1 MINPECLVSI
11 LLCEKM
17 KDDES
22 ILITGAEQFSSYSGY
37 GESFKCTGPYTD
49 INAIDDRKRRCV
61 SIVAIDATYFM
72 SSSSLIQYTKQN
84 ILRELNKA
92 CCGFEH
98 IIVSDDWSASKVVPV
113 ATGNWGCGAFGG
125 NKKMKTIIQ
134 WMAASRVG
142 RDVKYFT
149 FDDQR
154 LSEEQSKIIAALLG
168 QNMTVGQLYQLIVA
182 DHSKKDVFKYLS
194 QRSSSENR

>member
-11 LLCEKM
+11 LFCEEM
-17 KDDES
+17 RDDES

-37 GESFKCTGPYTD
+37 GGGFKCTGPYTD
-49 INAIDDRKRRCV
+49 TNTTDDRKRRCI
-61 SIVAIDATYFM
+61 SIVAIDATCFM
-72 SSSSLIQYTKQN
+72 FSSSSVQYHRQN

-98 IIVSDDWSASKVVPV
+98 PISGDDLSASKLAPV

-125 NKKMKTIIQ
+125 NKKIKTIIQ

-149 FDDQR
+149 FNDKNF
-154 LSEEQSKIIAALLG
+154 SEEQNEIVAALVDHKA
-168 QNMTVGQLYQLIVA
+168 TVGQVYQLLVA
-182 DHSKKDVFKYLS
+182 DHSKKDTFKYLS
-194 QRSSSENR
+194 HCIENDS